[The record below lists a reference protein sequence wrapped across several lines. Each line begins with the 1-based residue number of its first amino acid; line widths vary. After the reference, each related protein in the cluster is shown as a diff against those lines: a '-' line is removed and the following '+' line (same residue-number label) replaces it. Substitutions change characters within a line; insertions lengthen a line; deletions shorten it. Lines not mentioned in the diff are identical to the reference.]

1 MTSPYSYNLSF
12 TAGAAMLMETHAVA
26 QVLIECNGDW
36 ASTKKRVF
44 EENVMQKDKLSSTS
58 RYFALIKQ
66 RLETL
71 TAEEIILLANSPVA
85 IQRQMILLAICKA
98 YRFIYDFVNEI
109 VRDAYYNRYEKI
121 SKTSFNEFFNEK
133 KYEHPELEKVTEKS
147 VGKMRQ
153 VLFRILEQTELIEDA
168 NSGILHRPYLNS
180 TVEQTIV
187 KDNPLLLAVFLY
199 SNSEIESVT
208 N

>member
-1 MTSPYSYNLSF
+1 MKSHDTYNLSF

-26 QVLIECNGDW
+26 QVLIECDGDW
-36 ASTKKRVF
+36 ATTKKRVF
-44 EENVMQKDKLSSTS
+44 DENVMQKDKLSSTS

-66 RLETL
+66 RLEAL
-71 TAEEIILLANSPVA
+71 TTEELNLLANSPVA

-98 YRFIYDFVNEI
+98 YRFIYDFINEI

-121 SKTSFNEFFNEK
+121 SKATFNEFFNEK

-168 NSGILHRPYLNS
+168 NSGILHRPYLS
-180 TVEQTIV
+180 SAVEQAII
-187 KDNPLLLAVFLY
+187 KDDPSFLAVFLY
-199 SNSEIESVT
+199 TKPEIEGLA

>member
-1 MTSPYSYNLSF
+1 MTSPATYNLSF

-26 QVLIECNGDW
+26 QILIECDGDW
-36 ASTKKRVF
+36 ATTKKRVF
-44 EENVMQKDKLSSTS
+44 DENVMQKDKLSSTS

-66 RLETL
+66 RLEVL
-71 TAEEIILLANSPVA
+71 TTDEINLLANSPVA
-85 IQRQMILLAICKA
+85 IQRQIILLAICKT
-98 YRFIYDFVNEI
+98 YKFIYDFINEI

-153 VLFRILEQTELIEDA
+153 VLFRILEQTELIEDV
-168 NSGILHRPYLNS
+168 NSGILRRPYLNS

-187 KDNPLLLAVFLY
+187 KDNPVLLAVFLY
-199 SNSEIESVT
+199 SNSEIEGLA